1 MQRRLDASDLTQD
14 TLLAATRGSEGKSFA
29 GRGALRAWLRV
40 ILRNIAAQHARRRG
54 FHAVHDELSSSL
66 PCPAGAHVGDVGD
79 RESHEEIQRR
89 LQHLSERN
97 RTVVMLRIAE
107 NLPFRA
113 IGERMG
119 MSEENARVVF
129 NRVVKDLRR
138 REDGNGAASGTD

>member
-1 MQRRLDASDLTQD
+1 VS
-14 TLLAATRGSEGKSFA
+14 
-29 GRGALRAWLRV
+29 
-40 ILRNIAAQHARRRG
+40 
-54 FHAVHDELSSSL
+54 
-66 PCPAGAHVGDVGD
+66 D

-107 NLPFRA
+107 NLPFRS